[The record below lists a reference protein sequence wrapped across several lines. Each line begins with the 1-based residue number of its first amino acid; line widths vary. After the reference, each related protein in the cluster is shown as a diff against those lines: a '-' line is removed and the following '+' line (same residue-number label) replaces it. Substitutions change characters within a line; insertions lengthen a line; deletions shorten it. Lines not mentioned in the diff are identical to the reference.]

1 MKTII
6 VLNDQSATATHAA
19 IFALELAQK
28 IRANIIVASVS
39 SDNDLIHH
47 EDLKLSETGTLFLQ
61 RSELMKTLFAHK
73 KQFADFRPV
82 IQEIELAN
90 FTGDE
95 LSQLTNERNIYLV
108 IRGMNEFVSSAL
120 ISINLSINML
130 LTNIKC
136 PLLVIPSSW
145 NFNEFR
151 DLVYL
156 TDLRFCGINTVTFIA
171 DLAREWNAKVL
182 IAHSTA
188 SGLPE
193 IDEEDANDIFTNEV
207 RNHINYKNVSMN
219 MLDKNKIPD
228 MIKLVVHEF
237 HADLL
242 VFVNQHFHFNTFT
255 KQYFKD
261 KCALYKP
268 VPMMIFPY

>member
-1 MKTII
+1 MKTIL
-6 VLNDQSATATHAA
+6 VLNDNSTTASHAA
-19 IFALELAQK
+19 IFALDLAQK
-28 IRANIIVASVS
+28 IRANIIVASIIA
-39 SDNDLIHH
+39 SDGAIYH
-47 EDLKLSETGTLFLQ
+47 EDPQLIETRKLRLQ
-61 RSELMKTLFAHK
+61 RSALVKTLFAHK
-73 KQFADFRPV
+73 KRFTDFRPV

-90 FTGDE
+90 FTGHE
-95 LSQLTNERNIYLV
+95 LFQLTNDCNIYLV
-108 IRGMNEFVSSAL
+108 IRGMNEFTSSAL

-130 LTNIKC
+130 LSDIKC
-136 PLLVIPSSW
+136 PLLIIPSSW
-145 NFNEFR
+145 DFNEFR

-156 TDLRFCGINTVTFIA
+156 TDLRFCGIDTVTFIA

-182 IAHSTA
+182 IAHSTV

-193 IDEEDANDIFTNEV
+193 IDEKDANDIFRNEV
-207 RNHINYKNVSMN
+207 SRHINYSNIVMN
-219 MLDKNKIPD
+219 MLDKGKIPD
-228 MIKLVVHEF
+228 IIKMVVRDF

-268 VPMMIFPY
+268 VPMLIFPY

>member
-1 MKTII
+1 MKTIL
-6 VLNDQSATATHAA
+6 VLNDNSTTASHAA
-19 IFALELAQK
+19 IFALNLAQK
-28 IRANIIVASVS
+28 IRANVIVASIIA
-39 SDNDLIHH
+39 SDDEVYQ
-47 EDLKLSETGTLFLQ
+47 EDLKLSETGTLLLR
-61 RSELMKTLFAHK
+61 RSKLMKTLFAHK
-73 KQFADFRPV
+73 KRHTDFRPI
-82 IQEIELAN
+82 IQEVELAD

-95 LSQLTNERNIYLV
+95 LFHLTNERNIYLV
-108 IRGMNEFVSSAL
+108 VRGMNEFVSSAL

-130 LTNIKC
+130 LSNIKC
-136 PLLVIPSSW
+136 PLLVVPSSW
-145 NFNEFR
+145 DFNEFR

-171 DLAREWNAKVL
+171 DLAHEWNAKVL
-182 IAHSTA
+182 VAHSTA

-193 IDEEDANDIFTNEV
+193 IDEEDANDIFRDEV
-207 RNHINYKNVSMN
+207 RKRINYNNISMS
-219 MLDKNKIPD
+219 MIDKGKIPD
-228 MIKLVVHEF
+228 IIKLVVNDF

-268 VPMMIFPY
+268 VPMLIFPY

>member
-1 MKTII
+1 MKTIL
-6 VLNDQSATATHAA
+6 VLNDHSTTASHAA
-19 IFALELAQK
+19 IFALDLAQK
-28 IRANIIVASVS
+28 IRANIIVASIIE
-39 SDNDLIHH
+39 SDGPIYH
-47 EDLKLSETGTLFLQ
+47 EDLKLSETGTLPLQ

-73 KQFADFRPV
+73 KRYADFRPV
-82 IQEIELAN
+82 IQEIELVD

-95 LSQLTNERNIYLV
+95 LFHLTNERNIYLV
-108 IRGMNEFVSSAL
+108 IRGMNEFLSSAL

-130 LTNIKC
+130 LSNIKC
-136 PLLVIPSSW
+136 PLLVVPSSW

-171 DLAREWNAKVL
+171 DLAREWNSKVL
-182 IAHSTA
+182 VAHSTA

-193 IDEEDANDIFTNEV
+193 IDEEDANDIFRDEV
-207 RNHINYKNVSMN
+207 QNRVNYSNISMSI
-219 MLDKNKIPD
+219 LDKGKIPD
-228 MIKLVVHEF
+228 IIKMVVSDF

-268 VPMMIFPY
+268 VPMLIFPY

>member
-1 MKTII
+1 MKTIL
-6 VLNDQSATATHAA
+6 VLNDHSTTASHAA
-19 IFALELAQK
+19 IFALNLAQK
-28 IRANIIVASVS
+28 IRANIIVASFS
-39 SDNDLIHH
+39 STDSGHH
-47 EDLKLSETGTLFLQ
+47 QDMKFNETGSLVLQ

-73 KQFADFRPV
+73 KRYTDFRPV
-82 IQEIELAN
+82 IQEVELSG

-95 LSQLTNERNIYLV
+95 IFQLTNDRNIYLV
-108 IRGMNEFVSSAL
+108 VRGMDEFLPSAL
-120 ISINLSINML
+120 ININLCITTL
-130 LTNIKC
+130 LSEIKC
-136 PLLVIPSSW
+136 PLLVVPSSW
-145 NFNEFR
+145 NFNKFR

-156 TDLRFCGINTVTFIA
+156 TDLRFCGIKTVNYIV
-171 DLAREWNAKVL
+171 DLAREWNSQVV
-182 IAHSTA
+182 IAHSTV

-207 RNHINYKNVSMN
+207 RNHLNYKNVSMSI
-219 MLDKNKIPD
+219 LDKGKFPD
-228 MIKLVVHEF
+228 VIKTVVHNY

-268 VPMMIFPY
+268 VPMLIFPY

>member
-1 MKTII
+1 MKNIL
-6 VLNDQSATATHAA
+6 VLNDHSATATHAA
-19 IFALELAQK
+19 LFALNLAQK
-28 IRANIIVASVS
+28 IRANVIVASFASKDPVY
-39 SDNDLIHH
+39 H
-47 EDLKLSETGTLFLQ
+47 EDLKLSEAGALVLQ

-73 KQFADFRPV
+73 KRYTDFRPV
-82 IQEIELAN
+82 IQEVELSG

-95 LSQLTNERNIYLV
+95 LFQLTNNREIYLV
-108 IRGMNEFVSSAL
+108 IRGMDEFLPSAL
-120 ISINLSINML
+120 VQINNCITTLLSE
-130 LTNIKC
+130 IKC
-136 PLLVIPSSW
+136 PLLVVPSSW

-151 DLVYL
+151 EFVYL
-156 TDLRFCGINTVTFIA
+156 TDLRFCGLNTVNYIV
-171 DLAREWNAKVL
+171 DLAREWNAKVV

-193 IDEEDANDIFTNEV
+193 VDEEDATDIFKNEV
-207 RNHINYKNVSMN
+207 CNHLNYKNVSMSI
-219 MLDKNKIPD
+219 LDKGKIPD
-228 MIKLVVHEF
+228 VIKTVVHNY

-268 VPMMIFPY
+268 VPMLIFPY